1 MRIFKVILITFLI
14 FIAFSCGNYLL
25 PDLEIKSFFYDSEK
39 IQITFSDI
47 PTPQSVYNSFLL
59 LEDGENCNGIY
70 KFGGKTVFFY
80 PNGGIK
86 EKYDYVFS
94 IESSC
99 ETSDGN
105 SLESRF
111 IISFST
117 RNGRNAPEIISVI
130 PSNEEE
136 CKEQPEYIEITFSE
150 PIDISSFE
158 KALSITPFI
167 DYILNVSD
175 SEDKVF
181 LILKNPL
188 DFNKDYKISISTDLM
203 DKNRNKLLHPYN
215 SIFSLTKKYTKPKF
229 FCTVYNNKTFYS
241 ECSVGENLKSVPPD
255 AKLKLDFDAEMDL
268 SSISSYIEVTPH
280 LSFSVSKDEINSKW
294 VEILLKDPEWGKT
307 YVIDFSDAIKDIY
320 SNKIEEDFV
329 YSLTFDNESFRLP
342 EFIEGYLQTGNWS
355 DGQIDSD
362 DYLIISDAT
371 NYSYLSLDALQYP
384 LEHTVESVL
393 YLVFSSSSESNGLN
407 LYTLM
412 DNFSISCTNSNST
425 FIIKKISKLDS
436 SEFQNYPLCNII
448 TQNVTD
454 STLKLT
460 VVKYDLEITNSINS
474 GIVQFIIDSGI
485 QDSIGNESIK
495 KYTYKYNK

>member
-14 FIAFSCGNYLL
+14 FILFSCGSYLL
-25 PDLEIKSFFYDSEK
+25 PDLEIKTFLYDSEK
-39 IQITFSDI
+39 IQITFSES
-47 PTPQSVYNSFLL
+47 PTPQSVYNSFTL
-59 LEDGENCNGIY
+59 LEEGEHCDGIY

-80 PNGGIK
+80 PDGGIK

-94 IESSC
+94 IEPSC

-117 RNGRNAPEIISVI
+117 RNERKTPEIISII
-130 PSNEEE
+130 PSNEQE
-136 CKEQPEYIEITFSE
+136 CSKPPEKIEITFSE

-158 KALSITPFI
+158 KALSITPSI
-167 DYILNVSD
+167 EYILDVSD

-181 LILKNPL
+181 LILESPL
-188 DFNKDYKISISTDLM
+188 DFNKDYKISISTELM
-203 DKNRNKLLHPYN
+203 DKNRNKLLRPFN
-215 SIFSLTKKYTKPKF
+215 SIFSLTKKYSKPNL
-229 FCTVYNNKTFYS
+229 FCTVYNNKSFYS
-241 ECSVGENLKSVPPD
+241 ECSVGENLKSVPTD
-255 AKLKLDFDAEMDL
+255 AKIKINFDEEMAL
-268 SSISSYIEVTPH
+268 SSISSDITVIPR
-280 LSFSVSKDEINSKW
+280 LSFTISKDEINNKW
-294 VEILLKDPEWGKT
+294 IEISLKDPEWGKT
-307 YVIDFSDAIKDIY
+307 YLIDLSDSIKDIY
-320 SNKIEEDFV
+320 SNSIEKNIV
-329 YSLTFDNESFRLP
+329 YSLTFDNEAYRLP

-362 DYLIISDAT
+362 DYLIICDST
-371 NYSYLSLDALQYP
+371 NYSYLSLEALQYP

-407 LYTLM
+407 IYTLM
-412 DNFSISCTNSNST
+412 DNFSISCTNSNSA
-425 FIIKKISKLDS
+425 FIIKKISKFDT
-436 SEFQNYPLCNII
+436 SEFQNYPLSNII

-454 STLKLT
+454 STLKLSI
-460 VVKYDLEITNSINS
+460 VKYDLEITNSINS